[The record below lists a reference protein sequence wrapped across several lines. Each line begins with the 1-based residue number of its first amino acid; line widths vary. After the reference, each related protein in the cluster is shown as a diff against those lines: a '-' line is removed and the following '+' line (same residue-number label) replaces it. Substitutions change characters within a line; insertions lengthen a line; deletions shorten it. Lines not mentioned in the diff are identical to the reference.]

1 MEVDYI
7 SGKKRDYLIATTK
20 YQREIHERLKGE
32 VELRAIEY
40 TSLVDV
46 IKRVHKAAS
55 ARPPASSQ
63 DASSGSLGML
73 LSHELVNVPVNA
85 VARACDYMDKL
96 LYACIVKKNLRED
109 SIKHIASQELAYILG
124 VLKLKNTI
132 LTCYDLVPWVFDGN
146 RSFMWKLN
154 MRGMRRAERII
165 TISEFSKNE
174 IVRHLGYPEDKIHV
188 IYPAV
193 DSSKYRRTEG
203 AKVLESLGISQDER
217 IVLYVGSEEGRKNLS
232 LLIRALAKLRD
243 RLSNIRL
250 VKVGNP
256 SYRRGRKELL
266 GLIKMLGLER
276 EVIFAGYVDE
286 DELPAWYNAADLFV
300 YPSLYEGFGLPPLEA
315 MACGCPVITSNT
327 SSLPEVVGDAGIM
340 VDPHDVDALADAM
353 ERVLTDESLR
363 EDMRR
368 RGLERAKRF
377 SWQRSAREMW
387 DIYEE
392 VYHEG

>member
-1 MEVDYI
+1 
-7 SGKKRDYLIATTK
+7 
-20 YQREIHERLKGE
+20 
-32 VELRAIEY
+32 
-40 TSLVDV
+40 
-46 IKRVHKAAS
+46 
-55 ARPPASSQ
+55 
-63 DASSGSLGML
+63 
-73 LSHELVNVPVNA
+73 
-85 VARACDYMDKL
+85 
-96 LYACIVKKNLRED
+96 
-109 SIKHIASQELAYILG
+109 
-124 VLKLKNTI
+124 
-132 LTCYDLVPWVFDGN
+132 
-146 RSFMWKLN
+146 
-154 MRGMRRAERII
+154 
-165 TISEFSKNE
+165 
-174 IVRHLGYPEDKIHV
+174 
-188 IYPAV
+188 
-193 DSSKYRRTEG
+193 
-203 AKVLESLGISQDER
+203 
-217 IVLYVGSEEGRKNLS
+217 
-232 LLIRALAKLRD
+232 
-243 RLSNIRL
+243 
-250 VKVGNP
+250 
-256 SYRRGRKELL
+256 
-266 GLIKMLGLER
+266 MLGLER